1 LVGEAAER
9 AMNMM
14 VGGIKPMQA
23 AGSGQGAA
31 LMDGLREPLLSLAA
45 GDIAE
50 LPVSEL
56 AAIVVSHF
64 RAHGHI
70 SNVMTHISG
79 ARWDRVEEAIRV
91 ILDPCAGKR
100 QMTPLAENIVDL
112 LCAERGVTGRIVKPY
127 FETLLGRLLPADV
140 AARMCAHVACLSGD
154 QARYRHG

>member
-1 LVGEAAER
+1 
-9 AMNMM
+9 MNMM
-14 VGGIKPMQA
+14 VGEIKPMQA
-23 AGSGQGAA
+23 AGTGQVAA
-31 LMDGLREPLLSLAA
+31 LVGELREPPFSLAA

-70 SNVMTHISG
+70 CNVMTHISG

-91 ILDPCAGKR
+91 ILDPRTGKR

-112 LCAERGVTGRIVKPY
+112 LCAERGVT
-127 FETLLGRLLPADV
+127 
-140 AARMCAHVACLSGD
+140 
-154 QARYRHG
+154 